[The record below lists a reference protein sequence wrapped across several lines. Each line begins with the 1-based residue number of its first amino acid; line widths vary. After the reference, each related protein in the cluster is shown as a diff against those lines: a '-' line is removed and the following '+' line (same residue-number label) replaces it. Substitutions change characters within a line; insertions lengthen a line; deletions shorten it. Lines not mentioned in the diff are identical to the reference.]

1 MNVLLQPFAGMQRA
15 LLLTQT
21 QLVYLIVGA
30 VAGVAAVVLLV
41 LLCARFPLELHLGD
55 KTVHEKHAGL
65 SAVHVSPPAPREG
78 YTFAGWY
85 LDEGLTKPCGGV
97 YRMPLGRGALYAK
110 WVPAEREAVEPVAE
124 DLPAEA
130 PSAEALPAAPEP
142 AAAAE
147 PVAAAPAPVVEM
159 TEPVEETTEEATA
172 EEPIAPVETPE
183 EATAPAAPAEAP
195 EESALAEEGAEE
207 EPEEPAEDDEA
218 AEGDEIDNALVTT
231 VTGAKVFVQ
240 YRRSFTARLIQA
252 DDVMKGYYNRLRD
265 ALRSCAGVKERVSW
279 NYDSYNVGRRQFAKV
294 NANRKSLIL
303 YLALDPSAVDEKYH
317 YRDVSEK
324 RRYAN
329 VPVRYKITGSRSF
342 AYALELLAQAAERF
356 ALAQEPF
363 SEPLDIP
370 YEEREPLIRRG
381 LIKVYAKK
389 ETGEQVS
396 AEQLEEMIE
405 QGATVQSLSAY
416 TVTDRVTV
424 GEAEELISDATAK
437 ELIALA
443 EVKEARVP
451 AGKRTYINLDTIS
464 AHYREGETVD
474 LASLKERG
482 LVDKKAAAC
491 KVLARGTLDKSLT
504 IEAADFSLPAIKMI
518 ALTGSKAVRLRK
530 A

>member
-1 MNVLLQPFAGMQRA
+1 MDVLLQPFAGMQRA

-65 SAVHVSPPAPREG
+65 SVVHVSSPAPREG

-85 LDEGLTKPCGGV
+85 LDEGLTRPCGGV

-110 WVPAEREAVEPVAE
+110 WVPAEGDAAEPVAE
-124 DLPAEA
+124 DLPAEV
-130 PSAEALPAAPEP
+130 PSAEALSAATEP

-147 PVAAAPAPVVEM
+147 PVAAAPAPV
-159 TEPVEETTEEATA
+159 EA
-172 EEPIAPVETPE
+172 PE
-183 EATAPAAPAEAP
+183 EATEPAAPAAEAP
-195 EESALAEEGAEE
+195 EETPAEAAAAPAEEGAEE

-443 EVKEARVP
+443 EVKEARVS

>member
-1 MNVLLQPFAGMQRA
+1 MDVLLQPFAGIQRA

-85 LDEGLTKPCGGV
+85 LDEGLTRPCGGV

-110 WVPAEREAVEPVAE
+110 WVPAEGDAVEPVAE
-124 DLPAEA
+124 DLPAEV
-130 PSAEALPAAPEP
+130 PSAEALSAATEP

-159 TEPVEETTEEATA
+159 MEPVEET
-172 EEPIAPVETPE
+172 PE
-183 EATAPAAPAEAP
+183 KAPAE
-195 EESALAEEGAEE
+195 EGGEE

-443 EVKEARVP
+443 EVKEARVT

-464 AHYREGETVD
+464 AHYRAGETVD

-518 ALTGSKAVRLRK
+518 ALTGSKAVRLRR

>member
-1 MNVLLQPFAGMQRA
+1 MDVLLQPFAGIQRA

-85 LDEGLTKPCGGV
+85 LDEGLTRPCGGV

-110 WVPAEREAVEPVAE
+110 WVPAEGDAVEPVAE
-124 DLPAEA
+124 DLPAEV
-130 PSAEALPAAPEP
+130 PSAEALSAATEP

-159 TEPVEETTEEATA
+159 MEPVEET
-172 EEPIAPVETPE
+172 PE
-183 EATAPAAPAEAP
+183 KAPAE
-195 EESALAEEGAEE
+195 EGGEE

-443 EVKEARVP
+443 EVKEARVT

-518 ALTGSKAVRLRK
+518 ALTGSKAVRLRR